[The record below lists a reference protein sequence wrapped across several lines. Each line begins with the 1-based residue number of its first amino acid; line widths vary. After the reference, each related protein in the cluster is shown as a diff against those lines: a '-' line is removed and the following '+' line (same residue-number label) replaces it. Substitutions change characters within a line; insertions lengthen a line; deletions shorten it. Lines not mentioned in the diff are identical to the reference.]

1 MCAAG
6 GRRDVHRDGHGGPD
20 SGGRAAGEL
29 DVGQHHH
36 RLCQRQWR
44 PAGPLHERSS
54 ARRREQI
61 PIPGTISCRIFS
73 AFCLPLACM
82 ISKASLPHGI
92 HPWQRLLSNDY
103 PIRWVSHHRAALV
116 SHEPLGRWH
125 SFTFGIE
132 MCGVCVCV
140 QKHTFFEGG
149 VRVMALVSGPLIPA
163 ARRENEPRTP

>member
-1 MCAAG
+1 M
-6 GRRDVHRDGHGGPD
+6 
-20 SGGRAAGEL
+20 
-29 DVGQHHH
+29 
-36 RLCQRQWR
+36 
-44 PAGPLHERSS
+44 
-54 ARRREQI
+54 
-61 PIPGTISCRIFS
+61 
-73 AFCLPLACM
+73 
-82 ISKASLPHGI
+82 PH
-92 HPWQRLLSNDY
+92 LLSFLLAFGVYDFESFIATWD
-103 PIRWVSHHRAALV
+103 PSVATIIPALV